1 MALENILILAAASL
15 FWATTFRNHGRTW
28 FMLIASVVVIFWL
41 QPALPIRGADFFT
54 PLATL
59 VLVVLTWFITADD
72 ETRKQRKNIIILA
85 VVAGVVLLLNLT
97 RFLPA
102 SFQLLTASRPPQLET
117 TLLIFFVTGLT
128 LIVLSRLTRFS
139 ASFLTVGLVLTIGL
153 FLLIKIPDL
162 SLWLA
167 SFLRTLSGQSLT
179 NVSANDF
186 RWLGFSYVAF
196 RLIHTIRDKQSGRFP
211 SVDVGEFITY
221 VIFFPAFTAGP
232 IDRLERFIKDLQAV
246 PSPQSHED
254 AKTLSLKSSW
264 LRASLAPP
272 ARAGVESSWLNGT
285 VFPAGQRLVL
295 GLFKKFVIAD
305 ALALIAL
312 NDTNAT
318 QVTST
323 FWMWVIVYAYAFQIY
338 FDFSGYTDIALG
350 IAQLLGI
357 KLPENFASPYLK
369 PNLTQFW
376 NNWHM
381 TLTQWFRAY
390 FFNPIT
396 RWLRSWQKPMSIPMM
411 ILLTQVAT
419 MLLIGFWHGVTWNF
433 TLWGLW
439 HGLGLFIHNRW
450 NDATKAKAAAWATTP
465 KKLAILNI
473 SGILLTF
480 HYVAIGWIF
489 FALSSP
495 VTSWQVILKLLG
507 VN

>member
-1 MALENILILAAASL
+1 
-15 FWATTFRNHGRTW
+15 
-28 FMLIASVVVIFWL
+28 MLIASVVVIFWL
-41 QPALPIRGADFFT
+41 QPALPIRGADFWA

-59 VLVVLTWFITADD
+59 VLVVLTWYITADD
-72 ETRKQRKNIIILA
+72 ETRKQRKNII
-85 VVAGVVLLLNLT
+85 VLRRRRRRRPFPQPHPL
-97 RFLPA
+97 R
-102 SFQLLTASRPPQLET
+102 SQLQLFTASRPPQLET
-117 TLLIFFVTGLT
+117 TLLIFLVTGLT
-128 LIVLSRLTRFS
+128 LLALSRLTRFS

-153 FLLIKIPDL
+153 FLLIKIPAL
-162 SLWLA
+162 SLWLS

-196 RLIHTIRDKQSGRFP
+196 RLIHTIRDRQMGRFP

-232 IDRLERFIKDLQAV
+232 IDRLERFIKDL
-246 PSPQSHED
+246 
-254 AKTLSLKSSW
+254 
-264 LRASLAPP
+264 RAPF
-272 ARAGVESSWLNGT
+272 AGLNLET
-285 VFPAGQRLVL
+285 FYSAGQRLLL

-465 KKLAILNI
+465 AKQAILNI
-473 SGILLTF
+473 SGIFLTF
-480 HYVAIGWIF
+480 HFVAIGWIF

-495 VTSWQVILKLLG
+495 VTSWQVILKLFG
-507 VN
+507 VH